1 MKNMYRIDRVHDY
14 LLECTTCHFYYVEQH
29 LSIRDVS
36 RETLL
41 SPATVKRRLEA
52 LQDID
57 ADMYDEFIHERS
69 KRHAGRK
76 PRYNK

>member
-1 MKNMYRIDRVHDY
+1 MKNIYGIDRIHDY
-14 LLECTTCHFYYVEQH
+14 LFECTQCHFYYVEQH
-29 LSIRDVS
+29 MSIRDVS

-41 SPATVKRRLEA
+41 SKDTVSRRLNA

-57 ADMYDEFIHERS
+57 IDMYNEYVHERS

-76 PRYNK
+76 PRHNK